1 MEKQEKYSLKNSVQM
16 LAEELAQFARN
27 ELVGWI
33 SERTD
38 DGFVFALAG
47 GQKFAVT
54 VKSV

>member
-1 MEKQEKYSLKNSVQM
+1 MEKQEKNSLKNSVQL

-33 SERTD
+33 SERME